1 MTWRLPVASTQ
12 STRGVAIDGPPGLAH
27 AIDGRR
33 NRWSRCALTAARPR
47 RREVEAL
54 EASLGDKVMALDGR
68 VGALQATS
76 LADAEKT
83 YAKGATAAEVNA
95 ELCELQTYARGEAA
109 ACVLT

>member
-1 MTWRLPVASTQ
+1 MT
-12 STRGVAIDGPPGLAH
+12 
-27 AIDGRR
+27 
-33 NRWSRCALTAARPR
+33 PR

-95 ELCELQTYARGEAA
+95 TQATLKGGANATAA
-109 ACVLT
+109 SEHSPTNKNNMQRNNAKPRTNREKQPRENKVV